1 MRRRIGAS
9 RAERPRRSWPGAP
22 PSLRALACGALNHR
36 STDLSLTRADLL
48 ARPSAGRKTS
58 GQRRRVAAA
67 DVRAKLPTQAPF
79 DRTALPNDERNAH
92 ARMGFRFD
100 AFDDR
105 RSAKAREIG
114 SQGRTATTGLC
125 FGVRVDRESRV
136 VHADAVM
143 RALRATSDGQSDV
156 ADICL
161 RIVSWPQLRKV
172 ADAGPPSTLAPS
184 RGGCRSKTSEERNRC
199 DVLSHSHGVRVSCD
213 LVESPQKLEFF
224 QRIPS
229 ICGLCSAS
237 PVSNWPFRAGPVAN
251 CRRKRKSVVN
261 YRSPSSLT

>member
-1 MRRRIGAS
+1 VDSGDAS
-9 RAERPRRSWPGAP
+9 PPPRSARRSA
-22 PSLRALACGALNHR
+22 
-36 STDLSLTRADLL
+36 TR
-48 ARPSAGRKTS
+48 
-58 GQRRRVAAA
+58 
-67 DVRAKLPTQAPF
+67 APF

-100 AFDDR
+100 AFDETGPNRYAILRLPFDDR
-105 RSAKAREIG
+105 RSGKAPKIG

-156 ADICL
+156 ADICP

-199 DVLSHSHGVRVSCD
+199 DVLSHSHGVRASCD
-213 LVESPQKLEFF
+213 LVDVATEIGILPANPINLRALLRIASFESALSGGPGGELSPQ
-224 QRIPS
+224 
-229 ICGLCSAS
+229 A
-237 PVSNWPFRAGPVAN
+237 
-251 CRRKRKSVVN
+251 
-261 YRSPSSLT
+261 